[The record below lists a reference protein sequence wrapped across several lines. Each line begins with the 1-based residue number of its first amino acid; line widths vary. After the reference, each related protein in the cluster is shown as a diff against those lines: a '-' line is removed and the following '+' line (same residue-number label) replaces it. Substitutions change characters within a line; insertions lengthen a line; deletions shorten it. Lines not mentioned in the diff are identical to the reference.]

1 MKTTQYKTYICCGA
15 IELLPNNKRAA
26 RWNTISSSQVDLLSK
41 LNKLRLTKTHATL
54 RNITKF

>member
-26 RWNTISSSQVDLLSK
+26 RWKSSQVDLLSK
-41 LNKLRLTKTHATL
+41 LNKLRWTKTHATL